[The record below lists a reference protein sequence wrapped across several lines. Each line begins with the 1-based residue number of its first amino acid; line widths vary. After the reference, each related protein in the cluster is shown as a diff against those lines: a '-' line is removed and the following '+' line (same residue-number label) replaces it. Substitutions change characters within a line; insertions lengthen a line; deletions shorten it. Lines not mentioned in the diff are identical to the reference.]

1 MLRFENIT
9 KEYRKSK
16 HQILSLE
23 DITLDINYGE
33 VVGLIGENG
42 AGKTTLIKILG
53 GLSFRVGYDKNGLLY
68 ETPWIH

>member
-68 ETPWIH
+68 ETP